1 MSDQSKPFFRAD
13 HVGSLLRPKKLLE
26 ARASWKGGKLT
37 FEALQNI
44 EDEAIREVVKLQ
56 ENVGLKAI
64 TDGEFRRENWWID
77 FISQIEGIV
86 ISEPDVSSEFK
97 TDGGKGSGYI
107 PKVVKTVSKITHNQ
121 SILDRDFETLLKHT
135 KETPKV
141 TIPSPTRI
149 HFHGGRAA
157 VDLESYPDLNK
168 FWSDIARFYQDEI
181 AALEQKGCRYIQI
194 DDPVLTYFLDDRM
207 RNNLQDI
214 GENPDTLINTYATL
228 LNDCIKHRRDDTYL
242 TMHLCRGNALSSWIV
257 SGGYAGLANSIFPNI
272 DVDSF
277 FLEYDDERSGDFA
290 PLELMPNGKK
300 VVLGLVTSKRGQLET
315 ADSIKRRIEEASK
328 IIPIENLALSPQCGF
343 ASVDVGNLITLDDQM
358 SKLELVVKTAE
369 TIWGNDSCSWPDGNF
384 RTATTLI
391 SIQLPA

>member
-13 HVGSLLRPKKLLE
+13 HVGSLLRPQKLLE

-107 PKVVKTVSKITHNQ
+107 PKVVKTVSKITHNR

-157 VDLESYPDLNK
+157 VDLETYPDLSN

-228 LNDCIKHRRDDTYL
+228 LNDCIKNRRDDTYL

-257 SGGYAGLANSIFPNI
+257 SGGYAGLANSIFPKI

-277 FLEYDDERSGDFA
+277 FLEYDDERSGDFE
-290 PLELMPNGKK
+290 PLDLMPNGKK

-328 IIPIENLALSPQCGF
+328 IIPLENLALSPQCGF

-369 TIWGNDSCSWPDGNF
+369 TIWGNS
-384 RTATTLI
+384 
-391 SIQLPA
+391 

>member
-64 TDGEFRRENWWID
+64 TDGEFRRENWWVD

-107 PKVVKTVSKITHNQ
+107 PKVVKTVSKITHNR
-121 SILDRDFETLLKHT
+121 SILDRDLETLLKHT

-157 VDLESYPDLNK
+157 VDLETYPDLNK

-194 DDPVLTYFLDDRM
+194 DDPVLTYFLDERM
-207 RNNLQDI
+207 RNNLQNI
-214 GENPDTLINTYATL
+214 GENPDALINTYATL
-228 LNDCIKHRRDDTYL
+228 LNDCIRNRRDDTYL

-290 PLELMPNGKK
+290 PLDLMPNGKK

-328 IIPIENLALSPQCGF
+328 IIPLENLALSPQCGF

-369 TIWGNDSCSWPDGNF
+369 TIWGNS
-384 RTATTLI
+384 
-391 SIQLPA
+391 

>member
-13 HVGSLLRPKKLLE
+13 HVGSLLRPQKLLE

-107 PKVVKTVSKITHNQ
+107 PKVVKTVSKITHNR

-157 VDLESYPDLNK
+157 VDLETYPDLSN

-207 RNNLQDI
+207 RNNLEDI

-228 LNDCIKHRRDDTYL
+228 LNDCIKNRRDDTYL

-257 SGGYAGLANSIFPNI
+257 SGGYAGLANSIFPKI

-277 FLEYDDERSGDFA
+277 FLEYDDERSGDFE
-290 PLELMPNGKK
+290 PLDLMPNGKK

-315 ADSIKRRIEEASK
+315 ADAIKRRIEEASK
-328 IIPIENLALSPQCGF
+328 IIPLENLALSPQCGF

-369 TIWGNDSCSWPDGNF
+369 TIWGND
-384 RTATTLI
+384 
-391 SIQLPA
+391 

>member
-1 MSDQSKPFFRAD
+1 MSDQLKPFFRAD
-13 HVGSLLRPKKLLE
+13 HVGSLLRPQKLLE

-64 TDGEFRRENWWID
+64 TDGEFRRENWWVD
-77 FISQIEGIV
+77 FIRQIEGIV

-107 PKVVKTVSKITHNQ
+107 PKVVKTVSKITHNR

-149 HFHGGRAA
+149 HFHGGRTA
-157 VDLESYPDLNK
+157 VDLETYPDLNK

-207 RNNLQDI
+207 RNNLQNI
-214 GENPDTLINTYATL
+214 GENPDALINTYATL
-228 LNDCIKHRRDDTYL
+228 LNDCTRNRRDDTYL
-242 TMHLCRGNALSSWIV
+242 TMHLCRGNAMSSWIV
-257 SGGYAGLANSIFPNI
+257 SGGYAGLANSIFPKI

-290 PLELMPNGKK
+290 PLDLMPNGKK

-328 IIPIENLALSPQCGF
+328 IIPLENLALSPQCGF

-369 TIWGNDSCSWPDGNF
+369 TIWGND
-384 RTATTLI
+384 
-391 SIQLPA
+391 

>member
-1 MSDQSKPFFRAD
+1 MFVMSDQSKPFFRAD
-13 HVGSLLRPKKLLE
+13 HVGSLLRPQKLLE
-26 ARASWKGGKLT
+26 ARANWKGGKLT

-97 TDGGKGSGYI
+97 TDGGKDSGYI
-107 PKVVKTVSKITHNQ
+107 PKIVKTVSKITHNR

-157 VDLESYPDLNK
+157 VDLETYPDLNK

-228 LNDCIKHRRDDTYL
+228 LNDCIRNRRDDTYL
-242 TMHLCRGNALSSWIV
+242 TMHLCRGNSLSSWIV

-290 PLELMPNGKK
+290 PLDLMPNGKK

-328 IIPIENLALSPQCGF
+328 IIPLENLALSPQCGF

-369 TIWGNDSCSWPDGNF
+369 TIWGNS
-384 RTATTLI
+384 
-391 SIQLPA
+391 

>member
-13 HVGSLLRPKKLLE
+13 HVGSLLRPQKLLE

-107 PKVVKTVSKITHNQ
+107 PKVVKTVSKITHNR

-157 VDLESYPDLNK
+157 VDLETYPDLSN

-214 GENPDTLINTYATL
+214 GENPDTLIDTYATL
-228 LNDCIKHRRDDTYL
+228 LNDCIKNRRDDTYL

-257 SGGYAGLANSIFPNI
+257 SGGYAGLANSIFPKI

-277 FLEYDDERSGDFA
+277 FLEYDDERSGDFE
-290 PLELMPNGKK
+290 PLDLMPNGKK

-328 IIPIENLALSPQCGF
+328 IIPLENLALSPQCGF

-369 TIWGNDSCSWPDGNF
+369 TIWGND
-384 RTATTLI
+384 
-391 SIQLPA
+391 

>member
-13 HVGSLLRPKKLLE
+13 HVGSLLRPQKLLE

-107 PKVVKTVSKITHNQ
+107 PKVVKTVSEITHNR
-121 SILDRDFETLLKHT
+121 SILERDLETLLKNT
-135 KETPKV
+135 KETPKI

-157 VDLESYPDLNK
+157 VDLETYPDLSN

-207 RNNLQDI
+207 RTNLQDI

-228 LNDCIKHRRDDTYL
+228 LNDCIKNRRDDTYL

-257 SGGYAGLANSIFPNI
+257 SGGYAGLANSIFPKI

-277 FLEYDDERSGDFA
+277 FLEYDDERSGDFE
-290 PLELMPNGKK
+290 PLDLIPNGKK

-328 IIPIENLALSPQCGF
+328 IIPLENLALSPQCGF

-369 TIWGNDSCSWPDGNF
+369 TIWGND
-384 RTATTLI
+384 
-391 SIQLPA
+391 

>member
-13 HVGSLLRPKKLLE
+13 HVGSLLRPQKLLE

-107 PKVVKTVSKITHNQ
+107 PKVVKTVSKITHNR

-157 VDLESYPDLNK
+157 VDLETYPDLSN

-214 GENPDTLINTYATL
+214 GENPDALIDTYATL
-228 LNDCIKHRRDDTYL
+228 LNDCIKNRRDETYL

-257 SGGYAGLANSIFPNI
+257 SGGYAGLANSIFPKI

-277 FLEYDDERSGDFA
+277 FLEYDDERSGDFE
-290 PLELMPNGKK
+290 PLDLMPNGKK

-315 ADSIKRRIEEASK
+315 ADSIKRRIEEASR
-328 IIPIENLALSPQCGF
+328 IIPLENLALSPQCGF

-369 TIWGNDSCSWPDGNF
+369 TIWGND
-384 RTATTLI
+384 
-391 SIQLPA
+391 

>member
-13 HVGSLLRPKKLLE
+13 HVGSLLRPQKLLE

-107 PKVVKTVSKITHNQ
+107 PKVVKTVSKITHNR

-157 VDLESYPDLNK
+157 VDLETYPDLSN

-228 LNDCIKHRRDDTYL
+228 LNDCIKNRRDDTYL

-257 SGGYAGLANSIFPNI
+257 SGGYAGLANSIFPKI

-277 FLEYDDERSGDFA
+277 FLEYDDERSGDFE
-290 PLELMPNGKK
+290 PLDLMPNGKK

-328 IIPIENLALSPQCGF
+328 IIPLENLALSPQCGF

-369 TIWGNDSCSWPDGNF
+369 TIWGND
-384 RTATTLI
+384 
-391 SIQLPA
+391 

>member
-13 HVGSLLRPKKLLE
+13 HVGSLLRPQKLLE

-107 PKVVKTVSKITHNQ
+107 PKVVKTVSKITHNR
-121 SILDRDFETLLKHT
+121 SILDRDFEALLKHT

-157 VDLESYPDLNK
+157 VDLETYPDLSN

-228 LNDCIKHRRDDTYL
+228 LNDCIKNRRDDTYL

-257 SGGYAGLANSIFPNI
+257 SGGYAGLANSIFPKI

-277 FLEYDDERSGDFA
+277 FLEYDDERSGDFE
-290 PLELMPNGKK
+290 PLDLMPNGKK
-300 VVLGLVTSKRGQLET
+300 VILGLVTSKRGQLET
-315 ADSIKRRIEEASK
+315 ADAIKRRIEEASK
-328 IIPIENLALSPQCGF
+328 IIPLENLALSPQCGF

-369 TIWGNDSCSWPDGNF
+369 TIWGND
-384 RTATTLI
+384 
-391 SIQLPA
+391 

>member
-64 TDGEFRRENWWID
+64 TDGEFRRENWWVD

-107 PKVVKTVSKITHNQ
+107 PKVVKTVSKITHNRN
-121 SILDRDFETLLKHT
+121 ILDRDFETLLKHT

-157 VDLESYPDLNK
+157 VDLETYPDLNK

-194 DDPVLTYFLDDRM
+194 DDPVLTYFLDERM
-207 RNNLQDI
+207 RNNLQNI
-214 GENPDTLINTYATL
+214 GENPDALINTYATL
-228 LNDCIKHRRDDTYL
+228 LNDCIRNRRDDTYL

-290 PLELMPNGKK
+290 PLDLMPNGKK

-328 IIPIENLALSPQCGF
+328 IIPLENLALSPQCGF

-369 TIWGNDSCSWPDGNF
+369 TIWGNS
-384 RTATTLI
+384 
-391 SIQLPA
+391 

>member
-13 HVGSLLRPKKLLE
+13 HVGSLLRPQKLLE

-37 FEALQNI
+37 FETLQNI

-107 PKVVKTVSKITHNQ
+107 PKVVKTVSKITHNR

-157 VDLESYPDLNK
+157 VDLETYPDLSN

-214 GENPDTLINTYATL
+214 GENPDTLIDTYATL
-228 LNDCIKHRRDDTYL
+228 LNDCIKNRRDETYL

-257 SGGYAGLANSIFPNI
+257 AGGYAGLANSIFPKI

-290 PLELMPNGKK
+290 PLDLMPNGKK

-328 IIPIENLALSPQCGF
+328 IIPLENLALSPQCGF

-369 TIWGNDSCSWPDGNF
+369 TIWGND
-384 RTATTLI
+384 
-391 SIQLPA
+391 

>member
-1 MSDQSKPFFRAD
+1 MFVMSDQSKPFFRAD

-64 TDGEFRRENWWID
+64 TDGEFRRENWWVD

-107 PKVVKTVSKITHNQ
+107 PKVVKTVSKITHNR

-157 VDLESYPDLNK
+157 VDLETYPDLNK

-214 GENPDTLINTYATL
+214 GKNPDALINTYATL
-228 LNDCIKHRRDDTYL
+228 LNDCIRNRRDDTYL

-290 PLELMPNGKK
+290 PLDLMPNGKN
-300 VVLGLVTSKRGQLET
+300 VVLGLVTTKRGQLET

-328 IIPIENLALSPQCGF
+328 IIPLENLALSPQCGF

-369 TIWGNDSCSWPDGNF
+369 TIWGNS
-384 RTATTLI
+384 
-391 SIQLPA
+391 

>member
-1 MSDQSKPFFRAD
+1 VFVMSDQSKPFFRAD
-13 HVGSLLRPKKLLE
+13 HVGSLLRPQKLLE

-107 PKVVKTVSKITHNQ
+107 PKVVKTVSKITHNR

-157 VDLESYPDLNK
+157 VDLETYPDLSN

-228 LNDCIKHRRDDTYL
+228 LNDCIKNRRDDTYL

-257 SGGYAGLANSIFPNI
+257 SGGYAGLANSIFPKI

-277 FLEYDDERSGDFA
+277 FLEYDDERSGDFE
-290 PLELMPNGKK
+290 PLDLMPNGKK
-300 VVLGLVTSKRGQLET
+300 VILGLVTSKRGQLET
-315 ADSIKRRIEEASK
+315 ADAIKRRIEEASK
-328 IIPIENLALSPQCGF
+328 IIPLENLALSPQCGF

-369 TIWGNDSCSWPDGNF
+369 TIWGND
-384 RTATTLI
+384 
-391 SIQLPA
+391 

>member
-1 MSDQSKPFFRAD
+1 MFVMSDQSKPFFRAD
-13 HVGSLLRPKKLLE
+13 HVGSLLRPQKLLE
-26 ARASWKGGKLT
+26 ARANWKGGKLT

-44 EDEAIREVVKLQ
+44 EDQAIREVVKLQ

-107 PKVVKTVSKITHNQ
+107 PKVVKTVSKITHNR

-157 VDLESYPDLNK
+157 VDLETYPDLNK

-214 GENPDTLINTYATL
+214 GENPDALINTYATL
-228 LNDCIKHRRDDTYL
+228 LNDCIKNRRDDTYL

-257 SGGYAGLANSIFPNI
+257 SGGYAGLANSIFPKI

-290 PLELMPNGKK
+290 PLDLMPNGKK

-328 IIPIENLALSPQCGF
+328 IIPLENLALSPQCGF

-369 TIWGNDSCSWPDGNF
+369 TIWGND
-384 RTATTLI
+384 
-391 SIQLPA
+391 

>member
-1 MSDQSKPFFRAD
+1 MFVMSDQSKPFFRAD

-107 PKVVKTVSKITHNQ
+107 PKVVKTVSKITHNR

-157 VDLESYPDLNK
+157 GDLETYPDLSN

-228 LNDCIKHRRDDTYL
+228 LNDCIKNRRDDTYL

-257 SGGYAGLANSIFPNI
+257 SGGYAGLANSIFPKI

-290 PLELMPNGKK
+290 PLDLMPNGKK

-328 IIPIENLALSPQCGF
+328 IIPLENLALSPQCGF

-369 TIWGNDSCSWPDGNF
+369 TIWGNS
-384 RTATTLI
+384 
-391 SIQLPA
+391 

>member
-1 MSDQSKPFFRAD
+1 MFVMSDQSKPFFRAD

-107 PKVVKTVSKITHNQ
+107 PKVVKTVSKITHNR

-157 VDLESYPDLNK
+157 VDLETYPDLNK

-194 DDPVLTYFLDDRM
+194 DDPVLTYFLDERM
-207 RNNLQDI
+207 RNNLQNI
-214 GENPDTLINTYATL
+214 GENPDALINTYATL
-228 LNDCIKHRRDDTYL
+228 LNDCIKNRRDDTYL

-290 PLELMPNGKK
+290 PLDLMPNGKK

-328 IIPIENLALSPQCGF
+328 IIPLENLALSPQCGF

-369 TIWGNDSCSWPDGNF
+369 TIWGNS
-384 RTATTLI
+384 
-391 SIQLPA
+391 

>member
-1 MSDQSKPFFRAD
+1 MFVMSVQSKPFFRAD

-107 PKVVKTVSKITHNQ
+107 PKVVKTVSKITHNRN
-121 SILDRDFETLLKHT
+121 ILDRDFETLLKHT

-157 VDLESYPDLNK
+157 VDLESYPELNK

-214 GENPDTLINTYATL
+214 GENPDALINTYATL
-228 LNDCIKHRRDDTYL
+228 LNDCIKNRRDDTYL

-290 PLELMPNGKK
+290 PLDLMPNGKN
-300 VVLGLVTSKRGQLET
+300 VVLGLVTTKRGQLET

-328 IIPIENLALSPQCGF
+328 IIPLENLALSPQCGF

-369 TIWGNDSCSWPDGNF
+369 TIWGNS
-384 RTATTLI
+384 
-391 SIQLPA
+391 

>member
-13 HVGSLLRPKKLLE
+13 HVGSLLRPQKLLE

-107 PKVVKTVSKITHNQ
+107 PKVVKTVSKITHNR
-121 SILDRDFETLLKHT
+121 SILERDFETLLKHT

-157 VDLESYPDLNK
+157 VDLETYPDLNK

-228 LNDCIKHRRDDTYL
+228 LNDCIKNRRDDTYL

-257 SGGYAGLANSIFPNI
+257 SGGYAGLANSIFPKI

-290 PLELMPNGKK
+290 PLDLMPNGKK

-328 IIPIENLALSPQCGF
+328 IIPLENLALSPQCGF

-369 TIWGNDSCSWPDGNF
+369 TIWGNS
-384 RTATTLI
+384 
-391 SIQLPA
+391 

>member
-1 MSDQSKPFFRAD
+1 MSVQSKPFFRAD

-107 PKVVKTVSKITHNQ
+107 PKVVKTVSKITHNRN
-121 SILDRDFETLLKHT
+121 ILDRDFETLLKHT

-157 VDLESYPDLNK
+157 VDLESYPELNK

-214 GENPDTLINTYATL
+214 GENPDALINTYATL
-228 LNDCIKHRRDDTYL
+228 LNDCIKNRRDDTYL

-290 PLELMPNGKK
+290 PLDLMPNGKN
-300 VVLGLVTSKRGQLET
+300 VVLGLVTTKRGQLET

-328 IIPIENLALSPQCGF
+328 IIPLENLALSPQCGF

-369 TIWGNDSCSWPDGNF
+369 TIWGNS
-384 RTATTLI
+384 
-391 SIQLPA
+391 

>member
-64 TDGEFRRENWWID
+64 TDGEFRRENWWVD

-107 PKVVKTVSKITHNQ
+107 PKVVKTVSKITHNRN
-121 SILDRDFETLLKHT
+121 ILDRDFETLLKHT

-157 VDLESYPDLNK
+157 VDLKSYPDLNK

-207 RNNLQDI
+207 RNNLQNI
-214 GENPDTLINTYATL
+214 GENPDALINTYATL
-228 LNDCIKHRRDDTYL
+228 LNDCIRNRRDDTYL

-290 PLELMPNGKK
+290 PLDLMPNGKK

-328 IIPIENLALSPQCGF
+328 IIPLENLALSPQCGF

-369 TIWGNDSCSWPDGNF
+369 TIWGNS
-384 RTATTLI
+384 
-391 SIQLPA
+391 

>member
-1 MSDQSKPFFRAD
+1 MSNQSKPFFRAD

-44 EDEAIREVVKLQ
+44 EDEPIREVVKLQ

-107 PKVVKTVSKITHNQ
+107 PKVVKTVSKITHNR

-157 VDLESYPDLNK
+157 VDLESYPELNK

-207 RNNLQDI
+207 RINLQDI
-214 GENPDTLINTYATL
+214 GENPDALINTYATL
-228 LNDCIKHRRDDTYL
+228 LNDCIKNRRDDTYL

-290 PLELMPNGKK
+290 PLDLMPNGKK

-328 IIPIENLALSPQCGF
+328 IIPLENLALSPQCGF

-369 TIWGNDSCSWPDGNF
+369 TIWGNS
-384 RTATTLI
+384 
-391 SIQLPA
+391 

>member
-1 MSDQSKPFFRAD
+1 MFVMSDQSKPFFRAD

-107 PKVVKTVSKITHNQ
+107 PKVVKTVSKITHNR

-157 VDLESYPDLNK
+157 VDLETYPDLNK

-214 GENPDTLINTYATL
+214 GENPDALINTYATL
-228 LNDCIKHRRDDTYL
+228 LNDCIKNRRDDTYL

-290 PLELMPNGKK
+290 PLDLMPNGKK

-328 IIPIENLALSPQCGF
+328 IIPLENLALSPQCGF

-369 TIWGNDSCSWPDGNF
+369 TIWGNS
-384 RTATTLI
+384 
-391 SIQLPA
+391 

>member
-13 HVGSLLRPKKLLE
+13 HVGSLLRPQKLLE

-37 FEALQNI
+37 FEALQDI

-107 PKVVKTVSKITHNQ
+107 PKVVKTVSKITHNR
-121 SILDRDFETLLKHT
+121 SILERDFETLLKNT
-135 KETPKV
+135 KETPKI

-149 HFHGGRAA
+149 HFHGGRTA

-168 FWSDIARFYQDEI
+168 FWSDIAQFYQDEI
-181 AALEQKGCRYIQI
+181 AALEEKGCRYIQI

-207 RNNLQDI
+207 RNNLLDI
-214 GENPDTLINTYATL
+214 GENPDTMIDTYATL
-228 LNDCIKHRRDDTYL
+228 LNNCIKNRRDDTYL

-257 SGGYAGLANSIFPNI
+257 SGGYSGLANSIFPNV

-277 FLEYDDERSGDFA
+277 FLEYDDERSGDFE
-290 PLELMPNGKK
+290 PLDLIPNGKK
-300 VVLGLVTSKRGQLET
+300 VVLGLVTSKRGELET
-315 ADSIKRRIEEASK
+315 PESIKRRIEEASK
-328 IIPIENLALSPQCGF
+328 IIPLENLALSPQCGF

-369 TIWGNDSCSWPDGNF
+369 TIWGND
-384 RTATTLI
+384 
-391 SIQLPA
+391 

>member
-13 HVGSLLRPKKLLE
+13 HVGSLLRPQKLLE
-26 ARASWKGGKLT
+26 ARANWKGGKLS
-37 FEALQNI
+37 FEALQII

-64 TDGEFRRENWWID
+64 TDGEFRRENWWVD

-107 PKVVKTVSKITHNQ
+107 PKVVKTVSKITHNR

-157 VDLESYPDLNK
+157 VDLEAYPDLSN

-214 GENPDTLINTYATL
+214 GENPDALIDTYATL
-228 LNDCIKHRRDDTYL
+228 LNDCIKNRRDETYL

-257 SGGYAGLANSIFPNI
+257 SGGYAGLANSIFPKI

-290 PLELMPNGKK
+290 PLDLIPNGKK

-315 ADSIKRRIEEASK
+315 ADSIKRRIEEASR
-328 IIPIENLALSPQCGF
+328 IIPLENLALSPQCGF

-369 TIWGNDSCSWPDGNF
+369 TIWGNV
-384 RTATTLI
+384 
-391 SIQLPA
+391 

>member
-13 HVGSLLRPKKLLE
+13 HVGSLLRPQKLLE

-107 PKVVKTVSKITHNQ
+107 PKVVKTVSKITHNR

-157 VDLESYPDLNK
+157 VDLETYPDLSN

-228 LNDCIKHRRDDTYL
+228 LNDCIKNRRDDTYL

-257 SGGYAGLANSIFPNI
+257 SGGYAGLANSIFPKI

-290 PLELMPNGKK
+290 PLDLIPNGKK

-315 ADSIKRRIEEASK
+315 ADAIKRRIEEASK
-328 IIPIENLALSPQCGF
+328 IIPLENLALSPQCGF

-369 TIWGNDSCSWPDGNF
+369 IIWGND
-384 RTATTLI
+384 
-391 SIQLPA
+391 

>member
-13 HVGSLLRPKKLLE
+13 HVGSLLRPQKLLE

-107 PKVVKTVSKITHNQ
+107 PKVVKTVSKITHNR

-157 VDLESYPDLNK
+157 VDLETYPDLSN

-228 LNDCIKHRRDDTYL
+228 LNDCIKNRRDDTYL

-257 SGGYAGLANSIFPNI
+257 SGGYAGLANSIFPKI

-290 PLELMPNGKK
+290 PLDLMPNGKK

-315 ADSIKRRIEEASK
+315 ADAIKRRIEEASK
-328 IIPIENLALSPQCGF
+328 IIPLENLALSPQCGF

-369 TIWGNDSCSWPDGNF
+369 TIWGND
-384 RTATTLI
+384 
-391 SIQLPA
+391 

>member
-13 HVGSLLRPKKLLE
+13 HVGSLLRPQKLLE

-107 PKVVKTVSKITHNQ
+107 PKVVKTVSKITHNR

-157 VDLESYPDLNK
+157 VDLETYPDLSN

-228 LNDCIKHRRDDTYL
+228 LNDCIKNRRDDTYL

-257 SGGYAGLANSIFPNI
+257 SGGYAGLANSIFPKI

-277 FLEYDDERSGDFA
+277 FLEYDDERSGDFE
-290 PLELMPNGKK
+290 PLDLMPNGKK
-300 VVLGLVTSKRGQLET
+300 VILGLVTSKRGQLET
-315 ADSIKRRIEEASK
+315 ADAIKRRIEEASK
-328 IIPIENLALSPQCGF
+328 IIPLENLALSPQCGF

-369 TIWGNDSCSWPDGNF
+369 TIWGDD
-384 RTATTLI
+384 
-391 SIQLPA
+391 

>member
-1 MSDQSKPFFRAD
+1 MFVMSDQSKPFFRAD

-44 EDEAIREVVKLQ
+44 EDEAIRKVVKLQ

-107 PKVVKTVSKITHNQ
+107 PKVVKTVSKITHNRN
-121 SILDRDFETLLKHT
+121 ILDRDFETLLKHT

-157 VDLESYPDLNK
+157 VDLETYPDLNK

-194 DDPVLTYFLDDRM
+194 DDPVLTYFLDERM
-207 RNNLQDI
+207 RNNLQNI
-214 GENPDTLINTYATL
+214 GENPDALINTYATL
-228 LNDCIKHRRDDTYL
+228 LNDCIRNRRDDTYL

-290 PLELMPNGKK
+290 PLDLMPNGKK

-315 ADSIKRRIEEASK
+315 ADSIKRRIEEASR
-328 IIPIENLALSPQCGF
+328 IIPLENLALSPQCGF

-369 TIWGNDSCSWPDGNF
+369 TIWGNS
-384 RTATTLI
+384 
-391 SIQLPA
+391 

>member
-13 HVGSLLRPKKLLE
+13 HVGSLLRPQKLLE

-107 PKVVKTVSKITHNQ
+107 PKVVKTVSKITHNR

-157 VDLESYPDLNK
+157 VDLETYPDLSN

-228 LNDCIKHRRDDTYL
+228 LNDCIKNRRDDTYL

-257 SGGYAGLANSIFPNI
+257 SGGYAGLANSIFPKI

-277 FLEYDDERSGDFA
+277 FLEYDDERSGDFE
-290 PLELMPNGKK
+290 PLDLMPNGKK
-300 VVLGLVTSKRGQLET
+300 VILGLVTSKRGQLET
-315 ADSIKRRIEEASK
+315 ADAIKRRIEEASK
-328 IIPIENLALSPQCGF
+328 IIPLENLALSPQCGF

-369 TIWGNDSCSWPDGNF
+369 TIWGNS
-384 RTATTLI
+384 
-391 SIQLPA
+391 

>member
-1 MSDQSKPFFRAD
+1 MSDQLKPFFRAD
-13 HVGSLLRPKKLLE
+13 HVGSLLRPQKLLE

-107 PKVVKTVSKITHNQ
+107 PKVVKTVSKITHNR

-149 HFHGGRAA
+149 HFHGGRTA
-157 VDLESYPDLNK
+157 VDLETYPDLNK

-214 GENPDTLINTYATL
+214 GENPDALINTYATL
-228 LNDCIKHRRDDTYL
+228 LNDCIRNRRDDTYL
-242 TMHLCRGNALSSWIV
+242 TMHLCRGNAMSSWIV
-257 SGGYAGLANSIFPNI
+257 SGGYAGLANSIFPKI

-290 PLELMPNGKK
+290 PLDLMPNGKK

-328 IIPIENLALSPQCGF
+328 IIPLENLALSPQCGF

-369 TIWGNDSCSWPDGNF
+369 TIWGND
-384 RTATTLI
+384 
-391 SIQLPA
+391 